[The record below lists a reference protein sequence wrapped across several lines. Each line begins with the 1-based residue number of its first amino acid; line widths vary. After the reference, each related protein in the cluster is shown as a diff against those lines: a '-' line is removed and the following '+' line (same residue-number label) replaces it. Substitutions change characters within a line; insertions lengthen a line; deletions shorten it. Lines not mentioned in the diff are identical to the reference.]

1 MCLRRY
7 GKGKKKGK
15 CLVIKEMGNGGGKL
29 LINALPVGS
38 FDGRS

>member
-1 MCLRRY
+1 MLKTLRER
-7 GKGKKKGK
+7 KKKGK

-29 LINALPVGS
+29 LINALPAGS

>member
-1 MCLRRY
+1 MLKTLRER
-7 GKGKKKGK
+7 KKKRGK

-29 LINALPVGS
+29 LINALPAGS